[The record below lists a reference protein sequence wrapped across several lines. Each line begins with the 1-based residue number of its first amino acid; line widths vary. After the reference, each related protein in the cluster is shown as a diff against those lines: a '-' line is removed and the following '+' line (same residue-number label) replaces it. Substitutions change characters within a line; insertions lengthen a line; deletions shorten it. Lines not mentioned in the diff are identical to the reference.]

1 MRGIVT
7 RANAVQREIGHHEPL
22 GIVSTLAHDAKAH
35 ALVPAQR
42 GYSSL
47 GFGLGAYKLMGS
59 NPRAAMNSPG
69 EYFGIASSLKESA
82 SRVTIASAFSADMQA
97 ATMPF
102 S

>member
-22 GIVSTLAHDAKAH
+22 GIVSTLAHEAKAH

-47 GFGLGAYKLMGS
+47 G
-59 NPRAAMNSPG
+59 
-69 EYFGIASSLKESA
+69 
-82 SRVTIASAFSADMQA
+82 
-97 ATMPF
+97 
-102 S
+102 

>member
-47 GFGLGAYKLMGS
+47 GFFRLIGCVLVSPAWLVRAYCA
-59 NPRAAMNSPG
+59 R
-69 EYFGIASSLKESA
+69 
-82 SRVTIASAFSADMQA
+82 
-97 ATMPF
+97 
-102 S
+102 